1 MDTTL
6 RKRQT
11 SFRFRPELI
20 DMLKERASRSNRSL
34 NSYVEMVLTDAVF
47 DEPNEETIQAIEE
60 SRRGI
65 YAGTIDT
72 SSVDAMV
79 KSILG

>member
-1 MDTTL
+1 
-6 RKRQT
+6 
-11 SFRFRPELI
+11 
-20 DMLKERASRSNRSL
+20 
-34 NSYVEMVLTDAVF
+34 MVLTDAVF

-65 YAGTIDT
+65 YAGTVDT

-79 KSILG
+79 KSI